1 MNLADRMRDLL
12 DPLRRYQVMAA
23 DFLDQRTPRERQMLA
38 IMAGAVAI
46 WLIYW
51 IINVFLMNPLVRSQN
66 NVEARQRVLQKI
78 MILQSDYRRIESE
91 VNKLE
96 RMIRSG
102 QRGNVL
108 SNLETMANQA
118 SIKDKIASMDP
129 KSSPP
134 NDLYKENVIEVRLKS
149 VNLKQLVDYLY
160 RIESSGQLL
169 KIKRLRIKTRSDD
182 AKLLDVNFRVSSFQT
197 LPPGQRQRPV
207 GRQARALPPPRP
219 PQ

>member
-38 IMAGAVAI
+38 IMAGAVAV

-51 IINVFLMNPLVRSQN
+51 IINVFLMNPLAQSRK
-66 NVEARQRVLQKI
+66 NVEARQRVLQNM
-78 MILQSDYRRIESE
+78 MILQSDYRRIEFE

-96 RMIRSG
+96 RMIQSG

-118 SIKDKIASMDP
+118 NIKDKIASMDP

-134 NDLYKENVIEVRLKS
+134 NDLYRENVIEVRLKS

-182 AKLLDVNFRVSSFQT
+182 ASLLDVNFRVSSFQT
-197 LPPGQRQRPV
+197 LPPGQQRRTV
-207 GRQARALPPPRP
+207 SRQARAAPPPRP

>member
-38 IMAGAVAI
+38 IMAGAVAV

-118 SIKDKIASMDP
+118 NIKDKIASMDP

-197 LPPGQRQRPV
+197 LPPGQRRRPV

>member
-38 IMAGAVAI
+38 IMAGAVAV

-51 IINVFLMNPLVRSQN
+51 IINVFLMNPLVRAQN

-91 VNKLE
+91 VSKVE

-118 SIKDKIASMDP
+118 NIKDKIASMDP

-197 LPPGQRQRPV
+197 LPPGQRRRPV
-207 GRQARALPPPRP
+207 GRQARALPPPPP